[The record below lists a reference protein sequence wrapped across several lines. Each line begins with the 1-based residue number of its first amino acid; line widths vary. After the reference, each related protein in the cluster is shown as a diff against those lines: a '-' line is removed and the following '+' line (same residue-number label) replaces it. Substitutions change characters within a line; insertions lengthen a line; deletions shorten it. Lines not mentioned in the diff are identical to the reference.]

1 MRPAAT
7 VANGAQTVHPAR
19 QTEVRLGLRLRAAR
33 ERQGLSLREV
43 ARRTGLSP
51 SFLSQ
56 VERDQVTPSIASLKQ
71 LATALGER
79 VGVLLAD
86 PAPEG
91 LVLRRDDRPAWA
103 LARVHYE
110 QLAPNDGRLMQP
122 QLLRFEPG
130 GDLGEHPVVH
140 DGEEF
145 GLVLSGRVECFV
157 GEQSFVLE
165 EGDSV
170 YFDARLPHRTRN
182 AAATTSVY
190 LLVVTPA
197 TF

>member
-1 MRPAAT
+1 M
-7 VANGAQTVHPAR
+7 ANGAQTVRPAR

-91 LVLRRDDRPAWA
+91 LVLRRGDRPAWA

-182 AAATTSVY
+182 TAATPSVY